1 MKMRGSTLIIK
12 ANVITKDNQRQL
24 RQFGNKKKKTE
35 KEENICICKVV
46 ITTKVASSD

>member
-1 MKMRGSTLIIK
+1 MKMRGSTLIIG
-12 ANVITKDNQRQL
+12 NYDNS
-24 RQFGNKKKKTE
+24 GIKKKTE